1 MADEVREELEV
12 WKQERIWLKMR
23 VERSED
29 ISFAVS
35 ADGEKYRS
43 VGRTTKATPGR
54 WVGVKAGLFAIN
66 ETGAHGGSVAVD
78 FFVYSKLEEM

>member
-1 MADEVREELEV
+1 MEELEV
-12 WKQERIWLKMR
+12 WQQERIWFRMR

-35 ADGEKYRS
+35 EDGEEYRS

-66 ETGAHGGSVAVD
+66 EAGAHGGSVAVD